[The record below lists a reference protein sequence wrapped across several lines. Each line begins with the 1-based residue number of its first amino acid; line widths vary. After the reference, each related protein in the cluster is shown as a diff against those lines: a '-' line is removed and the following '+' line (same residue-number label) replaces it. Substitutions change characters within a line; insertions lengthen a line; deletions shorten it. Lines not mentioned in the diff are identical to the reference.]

1 MNTEYISFGFMMLFI
16 LFDLISGFLYSVISK
31 TYKSSKMRLGF
42 YHKFGEI
49 GLVLLFYLVT
59 YYSNYMGVANELVE
73 MFKLAQCSSI
83 YIIINEIGSIKEN
96 LELIINYK
104 DKKK

>member
-1 MNTEYISFGFMMLFI
+1 MTEIISFGFMLIFI
-16 LFDLISGFLYSVISK
+16 IIDILTGYIYSKISK

-49 GLVLLFYLVT
+49 GLVLLLYLVS
-59 YYSNYMGVANELVE
+59 YYTKLITPNVNLIE
-73 MFKLAQCSSI
+73 MFKLIECSSI

-96 LELIINYK
+96 LILIKEYNN
-104 DKKK
+104 